1 MSRPSNNENMLFN
14 CITTSVAEIV
24 EDNFVNPARSANNTV
39 ESSKSSAI
47 SDSPFYN
54 LLAILS
60 GKILSSSLSV
70 FSCSI
75 LICFW

>member
-1 MSRPSNNENMLFN
+1 MIKSSNNENSLFN

-24 EDNFVNPARSANNTV
+24 DDNSVKPARSANNTV

-47 SDSPFYN
+47 RDSPFFN
-54 LLAILS
+54 LSAILL
-60 GKILSSSLSV
+60 GKILSRSLSD

-75 LICFW
+75 LICS

>member
-1 MSRPSNNENMLFN
+1 MLFN

-47 SDSPFYN
+47 SNSPFFN
-54 LLAILS
+54 LSAILS
-60 GKILSSSLSV
+60 GKIFSRSLSD
-70 FSCSI
+70 FYCSI
-75 LICFW
+75 LICF